1 MRLPPPNKILIIRL
15 SSIGDILL
23 TSPVMWQ
30 LRERYPLAQIDFLT
44 RTEFSSLLAT
54 NPHLNNVLTLDTN
67 LGKVELEAM
76 RSQIQAAGYDII
88 LDLHVN
94 IRSLFLTRL
103 KGSSPIMRM
112 KKDKFARFALVK
124 MGIDLYARLYGRSRT
139 VAEKYLLAGEAL
151 GLDSNE
157 QRLELWLPP
166 EIESAEEERWKTLSS
181 KGFHV
186 AMAPGARHFTK
197 RWPEKKYA
205 ELITKLYEQQGWR
218 TILLGGPDERTLS
231 ESIIAQLKDYSII
244 ENLVGQLSLIESCA
258 LIKQAGLFVSNDSG
272 LMHAA
277 ACFGIPQLAIFG
289 STTLQLGFG
298 PINDRA
304 AILENSD
311 LGCRP
316 CSHIGKSICP
326 KGHFKCMNELTSDM
340 ALHSLTNLSI
350 DGKA

>member
-23 TSPVMWQ
+23 TSPVIWQ
-30 LRERYPLAQIDFLT
+30 LRERYPLAQVDFLT
-44 RTEFSSLLAT
+44 RSEFSSLLTT
-54 NPHLNNVLTLDTN
+54 NPHLNNVLTLDTS
-67 LGKVELEAM
+67 LGKVGLEAM

-94 IRSLFLTRL
+94 IRSLFLTRF
-103 KGSSPIMRM
+103 KGSPTIMRM

-124 MGIDLYARLYGRSRT
+124 MGIDLYARLYGSSRT
-139 VAEKYLLAGEAL
+139 VAEKYLMAGEKL
-151 GLDSNE
+151 GLEPGE

-166 EIESAEEERWKTLSS
+166 DIELAAEERWQSLSS

-186 AMAPGARHFTK
+186 IMAPGARHFTK

-205 ELITKLYEQQGWR
+205 ELIIKLYEQHGWR
-218 TILLGGPDERTLS
+218 TVLLGGPDEQKIS
-231 ESIIAQLKDYSII
+231 ESIIAQLKDRSVV
-244 ENLVGQLSLIESCA
+244 ENLVGQLSLVESCA
-258 LIKQAGLFVSNDSG
+258 LIKQAALFVSNDSG

-298 PINDRA
+298 PINDHA
-304 AILENSD
+304 VILENSN

-316 CSHIGKSICP
+316 CSHIGKSGCP
-326 KGHFKCMNELTSDM
+326 KGHFKCMNELTSEM
-340 ALHSLTNLSI
+340 ALRSLKELAT
-350 DGKA
+350 A